1 MFVKITK
8 RIFMLQHTTAREF
21 LNSNTYYRQQ
31 MLNFTIHSPTVA
43 PTLIQL
49 KNIMALY
56 ILSLLTNTKALI
68 NYMTFLALCGKNT
81 LYTD

>member
-1 MFVKITK
+1 
-8 RIFMLQHTTAREF
+8 MLQHTIAREF

-31 MLNFTIHSPTVA
+31 MLNLYFTIHSPSVA

-49 KNIMALY
+49 KNIMVLY

-68 NYMTFLALCGKNT
+68 NYMAFLALCGKNT